1 MVPYN
6 KVINGITRY
15 IDDEIV
21 NKLTGPQRWIIGTGA
36 GIMLMKSADIFNAL
50 KNNSIV
56 KTMGI
61 INANDEVDV
70 ELIYK
75 ELKKQAQKSAV
86 TFDVPMIGALTLNEQ
101 DVDKLYNKIMGG

>member
-1 MVPYN
+1 MVPYT
-6 KVINGITRY
+6 KVINGLSRY

-21 NKLTGPQRWIIGTGA
+21 NKLTGLTKWAVGVGA
-36 GIMLMKSADIFNAL
+36 GALMTRATDVFNNL
-50 KNNSIV
+50 KTNPMI

-70 ELIYK
+70 ELLYK
-75 ELKKQAQKSAV
+75 ELKKQAQKGAV
-86 TFDVPMIGALTLNEQ
+86 TFDVPMVGAMTLNEQ

>member
-6 KVINGITRY
+6 KVINGITKY
-15 IDDEIV
+15 IDEEIV
-21 NKLTGPQRWIIGTGA
+21 NKLTGAQKWIIGTGA
-36 GIMLMKSADIFNAL
+36 GIILMKATDVFNAI
-50 KNNSIV
+50 KNNPII

-75 ELKKQAQKSAV
+75 ELKKQAQKGAI
-86 TFDVPMIGALTLNEQ
+86 TFDVPMVGALTLNEQ